1 MSLQGQTVRIV
12 VAEPFEWDYGNLF
25 GTILSD
31 RGGQKLKIKLTK
43 TIKGKT
49 FSSDIIELTPR
60 FKDETFKPLTQNY
73 SVIINGRLVKENS
86 EDFDFTIIG
95 NVTID

>member
-73 SVIINGRLVKENS
+73 SVTINGGLIKENS
-86 EDFDFTIIG
+86 DNFDFIIIG